1 MSKLIDVTSDENGVT
16 VVIQTEGGKL
26 VLDLSEDGVRVE
38 AQDIGTKLEIEEVS
52 EYAVFLNVRRFD
64 ENKS

>member
-38 AQDIGTKLEIEEVS
+38 APDIGTKLEIEEVS
-52 EYAVFLNVRRFD
+52 EYAVLLTVVKFD
-64 ENKS
+64 D